1 MKTIVLFTGSYPYSK
16 SLEDTFLEPEL
27 EVLNDFFK
35 IILVPLSRKGSK
47 SEFIKKLKNIE
58 ICEDF
63 IEFNKK
69 DILNVFKMDLIF
81 LSDLKNIKKLA
92 HLKDL
97 VKKFIFYRW
106 VKKNIEQK
114 IENELWSENFI
125 YYTYW
130 FDYATTAL
138 VSLKKQY
145 SLKVVT
151 RVHGYD
157 LYEERKDGFI
167 PFRSR
172 DVTGVDKIVTISMQ
186 GLRYLKDK
194 YKLKNVYNSYL
205 GVRDL
210 NIKPPINSTNNF
222 KIVSCSLMLS
232 VKRIDMIMNYL
243 STVSKELKI
252 KVEWCHIGNGSLEDR
267 LLKQK
272 QKKQHKN
279 FKINF
284 IGFLENRKIF
294 EYYNNNSFDYF
305 ITLSASEGLPVTLME
320 ACSVGLPIIATS
332 VGGIGEIVE
341 NKVNGFLL
349 SKNPT
354 YIEFKQVFFQAIE
367 YKNDSKTYSLLIK
380 NSRKSYEDKFKS
392 EVNHRIFIDLLNK
405 L

>member
-1 MKTIVLFTGSYPYSK
+1 MKTIVLFTGSYLYSK

>member
-1 MKTIVLFTGSYPYSK
+1 VLFTGSYPYSK

>member
-1 MKTIVLFTGSYPYSK
+1 VKTIVLFTGSYPYSK